1 MVKRFLVAA
10 MAAAIVVTSAGW
22 AAAQGK
28 ASGTLTADDYA
39 EITQLYAKYN
49 FAIDSG
55 DGEAWAAT
63 FTPDGVF
70 GKTVG
75 HDALV
80 AFVADFQKRMEGR
93 ARHWNSNVVI
103 TPTAEGAN
111 GGCYLLLFNTG
122 VKPAVPTTSAKYDDK
137 LVKTAQGWRF
147 KSRTVVPDA
156 PPKPASQE

>member
-1 MVKRFLVAA
+1 MVKRFLLAAAVAA
-10 MAAAIVVTSAGW
+10 MVVGSAGW

-28 ASGTLTADDYA
+28 ASGKLTADDYA

-55 DGEAWAAT
+55 DGEGWAAT

-70 GKTVG
+70 GKMVG

-80 AFVADFQKRMEGR
+80 AFVADFYKRNEGR

-103 TPTAEGAN
+103 TATAEGAN
-111 GGCYLLLFNTG
+111 GACYLLLFNTG
-122 VKPAVPTTSAKYDDK
+122 VKPAVPMGNAKYDDK
-137 LVKTAQGWRF
+137 LVMTASGWRF

-156 PPKPASQE
+156 PPKPATQQ